1 MNIHITP
8 TTWKH
13 GKEWAYTVTYDE
25 ALTELFD
32 YTVPLHEE
40 LGLPGHVEVVVGHMG
55 KVRQIGN
62 SSYNGYHHM
71 GPDKLRALIDMGWG
85 VGNHSWS
92 HGMVEENIDREIR
105 QAKQVLED
113 ATGRRVTVYTAPGSN
128 ANITPAITAALQ
140 ESGYLC
146 ALSVT
151 DDINRPD
158 SIERGSDAGQLRVLP
173 GANLWF
179 LNRTSNLHQAWD
191 PLFSAFDPYHRLA
204 QAQAESGWVIDYCHC
219 PSPSIPHESKDVY
232 IDEHRSR
239 LEAVLTNGG
248 DKVWLATAEE
258 ILDYIV
264 CRRHLQIANTSGEQ
278 FRSTGFR
285 LWLQDLPDSVASRQV
300 TFDIQIPANLCR
312 NPIIIRN
319 GQPQPGL
326 LVTTNT
332 LRVTL
337 DLSQPITLFVGG
349 SSQ

>member
-1 MNIHITP
+1 MNIQITP

-32 YTVPLHEE
+32 HTVPLHEE
-40 LGLPGHVEVVVGHMG
+40 LGIPGHVEVVVGQMG
-55 KVRQIGN
+55 QVRQIGN

-71 GPDKLRALIDMGWG
+71 GADRLRELIDMGWG

-92 HGMVEENIDREIR
+92 HGIVEENLDLEIR
-105 QAKQVLED
+105 QAKQVLEE
-113 ATGRRVTVYTAPGSN
+113 AIGQRVTVYTAPGSN

-158 SIERGSDAGQLRVLP
+158 AD
-173 GANLWF
+173 LWF
-179 LNRTSNLHQAWD
+179 LNRASNLHQAWT
-191 PLFSAFDPYHRLA
+191 PLFSAFDPHHRLM
-204 QAQAESGWVIDYCHC
+204 QAQRESGWVIDYCHC
-219 PSPSIPHESKDVY
+219 PAPSIPHESKDLY
-232 IDEHRSR
+232 IDEHRAR
-239 LEAVLTNGG
+239 LHAVVESGG
-248 DKVWLATAEE
+248 DEVWIATAEE

-264 CRRHLQIANTSGEQ
+264 CRRHLQIEPAASGQE
-278 FRSTGFR
+278 SYR
-285 LWLQDLPDSVASRQV
+285 LRLRDLPVPVASRQV
-300 TFDIQIPANLCR
+300 TVDIEVAPNLRR
-312 NPIIIRN
+312 NPYIMLN

-326 LVTTNT
+326 LVTGSA
-332 LRVTL
+332 LRATL
-337 DLSQPITLFVGG
+337 DLSQPVTLSVGG